1 STTRIFAQ
9 NVDRFFRRECFIT
22 DKTFKTKERILDFM
36 TGELEKLGLMDKEAS
51 DSVKEREIASPTEIG
66 NLVAIPHPLKNSA
79 AISSISVLV
88 LERPILWVEHQV
100 QVIFLLS
107 IATSEFYLWEP
118 IFLKLFKY
126 LVKENGVRRLLNNPD
141 YDAFIKDF
149 KQSFSTKSKLTCAN
163 VCAKVI
169 VSNIQTARGSASQFA
184 FDYSIRFREQGQVF
198 LRRRFFY
205 ERRAKSC
212 RIVR

>member
-1 STTRIFAQ
+1 
-9 NVDRFFRRECFIT
+9 
-22 DKTFKTKERILDFM
+22 
-36 TGELEKLGLMDKEAS
+36 MDKAAS
-51 DSVKEREIASPTEIG
+51 DSVKEREQASPTEIS
-66 NLVAIPHPLKNSA
+66 NLVAIPHPLTNSA

-88 LERPILWVEHQV
+88 LKNPILWVEHQV

-184 FDYSIRFREQGQVF
+184 FNYSIRFREQGQVF